1 MDCVALFWMWTH
13 QFLRCILRFQSSFHN
28 FLFTVKPVFDDCPSS
43 GDSKNEEEERERKSP
58 REKEYKDKDK
68 DPDRE

>member
-1 MDCVALFWMWTH
+1 MLTH
-13 QFLRCILRFQSSFHN
+13 QFLKCVPRFQSLFGN
-28 FLFTVKPVFDDCPSS
+28 FLLTVKPVFDDCPSS

>member
-1 MDCVALFWMWTH
+1 MLTH
-13 QFLRCILRFQSSFHN
+13 QFLKCVLRFQSLFNN
-28 FLFTVKPVFDDCPSS
+28 FLLTVKPVFDDCPSS

-68 DPDRE
+68 DPDREYSFPLKA